1 VPPLLLDVVKHKQ
14 YLEDSN
20 PSTMSQNEFLK
31 TVRGHLDFLVY
42 AVVAI
47 VILLIG
53 ITMVGDPAEAGIA
66 FTTLSDTQA
75 SPWGS
80 ILTAV
85 GGWLIFTFLVSY
97 MIHRR
102 GERETSTEI
111 RATTYLLASFLTELD
126 KAEIETYQAFAAL
139 NKSMMISVMG
149 EILVAQ
155 GSDEGKTK
163 ECNKRLS
170 EALEGEIEEFGRR
183 ALGIMSRSEDRMK
196 RKFDPEW
203 VDQIALGGA

>member
-1 VPPLLLDVVKHKQ
+1 
-14 YLEDSN
+14 
-20 PSTMSQNEFLK
+20 MSQNELMK
-31 TVRGHLDFLVY
+31 TVRGHADFLVY
-42 AVVAI
+42 AIVAV
-47 VILLIG
+47 VILVIG
-53 ITMVGDPAEAGIA
+53 IVLVGSPEEAGIA

-155 GSDEGKTK
+155 GTDEGKTK

-170 EALEGEIEEFGRR
+170 RTLDGEIEEFGNK
-183 ALGIMSRSEDRMK
+183 AIGILTRSEDRMK

-203 VDQIALGGA
+203 VDKIAMEGA